1 MLTVR
6 GWGKV
11 KKGSINLEKYRPAQ
25 SSLCTIIVNRK
36 EINEP
41 QAISNAL
48 HDFYRTLFKVNCL
61 KNLYKVFLTVSLP
74 KLPI

>member
-11 KKGSINLEKYRPAQ
+11 KKVFFNLEKHRRAQ

-48 HDFYRTLFKVNCL
+48 HDFYRTLFKGNCL